1 MNRFLQGVAMISL
14 GLASASQPVGA
25 VQAPASIPASVRTSI
40 ENDINKEIAA
50 GRLTGVSLALV
61 SHGRIVW
68 EQGFGWADQQA
79 GRKVTAHTPFSIAS
93 TTKPFTTTALMT
105 LVAAGKIKLDHP
117 GNEYLG
123 KAKIVDEHGPANG
136 VTVMQMATHSAG
148 LASLFAMYLDGTDDH
163 QPSVDQMLEDYGHTV
178 ALPGEHYAYSN
189 VGMAALAGIVARQS
203 DMEYGQYLQ
212 KSVLTPLGLHD
223 TFFDTDVSRRSSM
236 AVRYTDDG
244 KPLPF
249 YLTATPGSGEVV
261 ASAHDLARFA
271 MFHLKDHLP
280 DQKAILTDAQI
291 DQLHAPHSDVAP
303 PGFFYGMGWQVH
315 QTDGKTDV
323 LYHGGGQTGVDAE
336 FVLVPGEDV
345 ACIVLN
351 NRHADEDFITGVRDR
366 LIKAVAP
373 SWEGIPKQPVSSP
386 TPLTADY
393 QGTWRGTVQAQGHRV
408 NATLV
413 IGSEGKATFAIEGQP
428 PAPVT
433 DLGVVN
439 GRLSGDTTGRTGAPD
454 AERAKLTKLSLDL
467 KLRGDTIDGE
477 IDAWD
482 KTPASMTVLPF
493 WAKLTRQP

>member
-14 GLASASQPVGA
+14 ALASASQPVGA
-25 VQAPASIPASVRTSI
+25 VQASASIPASVRTSI

-117 GNEYLG
+117 GNDYLG

-148 LASLFAMYLDGTDDH
+148 LASLFAMYLDGTDDR

-203 DMEYGQYLQ
+203 DMEYGKYLQ
-212 KSVLTPLGLHD
+212 KAVLTPLGLHD

-249 YLTATPGSGEVV
+249 YLTATPGSGEVMS
-261 ASAHDLARFA
+261 SAHDLARFA

-303 PGFFYGMGWQVH
+303 GFFYGMGWQVH
-315 QTDGKTDV
+315 QADGKTDV

-336 FVLVPGEDV
+336 FVLVPGADV

-373 SWEGIPKQPVSSP
+373 SWQGIPKQPVSSP

-413 IGSEGKATFAIEGQP
+413 IESQGKATFAIEEQP
-428 PAPVT
+428 SAPIT

-467 KLRGDTIDGE
+467 KLRGDAIDGE

>member
-1 MNRFLQGVAMISL
+1 MKRFLQGMAVVSL
-14 GLASASQPVGA
+14 VLASVPRPAAA
-25 VQAPASIPASVRTSI
+25 VQAPGSIPASVRTSI
-40 ENDINKEIAA
+40 ENDINKEMAA
-50 GRLTGVSLALV
+50 GRLTGVSLALT
-61 SHGRIVW
+61 SHGRIIW

-123 KAKIVDEHGPANG
+123 KAKIVDENGPANG

-163 QPSVDQMLEDYGHTV
+163 QPSVDQMLEDYGHTM
-178 ALPGEHYAYSN
+178 AQPGEHYAYSN

-203 DMEYGQYLQ
+203 GMEYGRYLQ
-212 KSVLTPLGLHD
+212 KAVLAPLGLHD
-223 TFFDTDVSRRSSM
+223 TFFGTDVSRRSSM

-271 MFHLKDHLP
+271 MFHLKDHLAG
-280 DQKAILTDAQI
+280 QKAILTDAQI
-291 DQLHAPHSDVAP
+291 DQLHAPHSDVA

-323 LYHGGGQTGVDAE
+323 LYHGGGQTGVNAE
-336 FVLVPGEDV
+336 FVLVPGFDV

-351 NRHADEDFITGVRDR
+351 NRHSDGEFITSVRDR
-366 LIKAVAP
+366 LIRAVAP
-373 SWEGIPKQPVSSP
+373 SWQGIPKQPVAAP
-386 TPLTADY
+386 APLTAEY

-413 IGSEGKATFAIEGQP
+413 IDKQGKSTFAIEGQL
-428 PAPVT
+428 PAPIT
-433 DLGVVN
+433 DLGIVD
-439 GRLSGDTTGRTGAPD
+439 GWISGDTTGGTGAPD
-454 AERAKLTKLSLDL
+454 AERAKLTKLSLSL
-467 KLRGDTIDGE
+467 KLRGDRIDGE

-482 KTPASMTVLPF
+482 KTPARMTVLPF
-493 WAKLTRQP
+493 WAKLTRQR

>member
-1 MNRFLQGVAMISL
+1 MNRFLQGMAAVSL
-14 GLASASQPVGA
+14 VLASVPQPAGA
-25 VQAPASIPASVRTSI
+25 VEAPGSISASVRTSI
-40 ENDINKEIAA
+40 ENDISKEIAA

-105 LVAAGKIKLDHP
+105 LVGAGKIKLDHP

-123 KAKIVDEHGPANG
+123 KVKIVDENGPADG

-148 LASLFAMYLDGTDDH
+148 LASLFAMYLDGSDDR

-178 ALPGEHYAYSN
+178 ARPGEHYAYSN
-189 VGMAALAGIVARQS
+189 VGMGALAGIVARQS
-203 DMEYGQYLQ
+203 GMEYGQYLQ
-212 KSVLTPLGLHD
+212 KAVLAPLGLND
-223 TFFDTDVSRRSSM
+223 TFFDTDISRRSSM

-249 YLTATPGSGEVV
+249 YLTATPGSGEVMS
-261 ASAHDLARFA
+261 SAHDLARFA

-291 DQLHAPHSDVAP
+291 DQLHAPHSNVAP
-303 PGFFYGMGWQVH
+303 PDFFYGMGWQVH

-336 FVLVPGEDV
+336 FVLVPGADV
-345 ACIVLN
+345 ACVVLN

-366 LIKAVAP
+366 LIQAVVP
-373 SWEGIPKQPVSSP
+373 SWKGIPKQPVSTP

-413 IGSEGKATFAIEGQP
+413 IDKQGKGTFAIEGQP

-433 DLGVVN
+433 DLAVIA
-439 GRLSGDTTGRTGAPD
+439 GRLSGDTSGRTGAPE

-467 KLRGDTIDGE
+467 KLRGNTIDGE

>member
-1 MNRFLQGVAMISL
+1 MSRFLQGVAMMSL
-14 GLASASQPVGA
+14 VLVSVPQPAWAAQAS
-25 VQAPASIPASVRTSI
+25 ASIPASVRTSI

-50 GRLTGVSLALV
+50 GRLTGVSVALV

-68 EQGFGWADQQA
+68 EQGFGWADQQE

-123 KAKIVDEHGPANG
+123 KAKIVDESGPANG

-148 LASLFAMYLDGTDDH
+148 LPSLFAMYLDGTDDH

-189 VGMAALAGIVARQS
+189 VGMGALAGIVARQS
-203 DMEYGQYLQ
+203 GMEYGQYLQ
-212 KSVLTPLGLHD
+212 KAVLAPLGLHD

-249 YLTATPGSGEVV
+249 YLTPTPGSGEVMS
-261 ASAHDLARFA
+261 SAHDLARFA

-280 DQKAILTDAQI
+280 DQEAILTDAQI

-336 FVLVPGEDV
+336 FVLLPGADV

-366 LIKAVAP
+366 LIQAIAP
-373 SWEGIPKQPVSSP
+373 SWKGIPKPPVSAP
-386 TPLTADY
+386 MPLTADY
-393 QGTWRGTVQAQGHRV
+393 QGTWQGTVQAQGHRV

-413 IGSEGKATFAIEGQP
+413 IDKQGKGTFAIEGQS
-428 PAPVT
+428 PAPIT
-433 DLGVVN
+433 DLGIVD
-439 GRLSGDTTGRTGAPD
+439 GWLSGDTTGRTGASD
-454 AERAKLTKLSLDL
+454 AERAKLTKLSLGL

-482 KTPASMTVLPF
+482 KTPASMTILPF